1 MDMSTLKEFITPENI
16 EKGVNLI
23 TGAGVT
29 KVLKSSK
36 TFNNIWDITIGNRLD
51 AWNQKSI
58 FKNQQDVEKYKN
70 ECIDKISKIPED
82 KIQDPKLSII
92 GPALEASKFYIEE
105 EDIRNMF
112 TNLIA
117 SSMNSD
123 YEDIPHSFVEIIKQL
138 SPYDAKL
145 FQSFDRESNA
155 LTELALQNSNG
166 ASVTYV
172 EDIYVSPTFIDY
184 EKNSIS
190 LTNLQK
196 QGLIKIVYDTYLIN
210 ESLYQHFEDLKKG
223 LNEKFNNNFPP
234 VEGLPSNLVMK
245 KHIFKLTSLG
255 KKFKNICCD

>member
-70 ECIDKISKIPED
+70 ECIEKISKIPED

-105 EDIRNMF
+105 EEIRNMF
-112 TNLIA
+112 ANLIA
-117 SSMNSD
+117 ASMNSD
-123 YEDIPHSFVEIIKQL
+123 FNNSIHHSFIEIIKQL
-138 SPYDAKL
+138 SPHDAILFNSFPEKFKL
-145 FQSFDRESNA
+145 RSIDKSSTTIQS
-155 LTELALQNSNG
+155 
-166 ASVTYV
+166 
-172 EDIYVSPTFIDY
+172 SPNDNHIRSYYQFTKGDFNDPI
-184 EKNSIS
+184 KNSIS
-190 LTNLQK
+190 FYNLK
-196 QGLIKIVYDTYLIN
+196 RLGLIDFYEDTALI
-210 ESLYQHFEDLKKG
+210 ESNGYSISIEDNNSSEIIPISSG
-223 LNEKFNNNFPP
+223 LTIRTFCYITE
-234 VEGLPSNLVMK
+234 
-245 KHIFKLTSLG
+245 LG
-255 KKFKNICCD
+255 KAFKKVCCK